1 MASVSRSRADSPVIR
16 PAREDDFD
24 AIWEI
29 FHAVVAAGDTYVF
42 APDTPR
48 DVAHEYFLGPD
59 LRSWVAEDERRIVG
73 VYKLIPNRSDR
84 GSHVANASFM
94 VHPDAHG
101 RGVGRALGEH
111 CLEEARKA
119 GYLAMQFNFVVSTNT
134 AGVELW
140 KKLGFEIVGTLPKAF
155 NHQTLGLVDAY
166 VMHRFLAVVLAI
178 VLAGTTLS
186 AQDWSQWRG
195 PARDGSI
202 PAAIAPKTWPAT
214 LSRAW
219 RTEVGEGYSSPVVA
233 DGRVFVHSRRDP
245 EEFVIAVDVATGK
258 VLWQQQYSAPFTKNQ
273 YAVSMA
279 KGPHSTPLAT
289 ADRVYTLGVT
299 GVLSAWNAT
308 TGALVWRNDY
318 SPSVDTSKLFT
329 GTAMSPTLE
338 GGALIVQVGSDV
350 HGGRVLALD
359 PGTGK
364 ERWVWRG
371 EGPGYA
377 SPAVFTVAGTRQIAT
392 LTDSSLV
399 GIDAATGKALWS
411 MPFPDEWHE
420 NIVTP
425 IWTGTHL
432 IVSGPRQGTHAYTLT
447 QANGAWRATEA
458 WKNADVTMYISTPVY
473 ADGVLYGL
481 SIKRKGQFVALDAK
495 SGEVK
500 WATEGREGTQASI
513 LLAPSHVL
521 FLTNGA
527 DLVIARRDSSKFVEE
542 KRYSVG
548 DSETWPMPAVVSD
561 GLIIR
566 DSTGLTRFRW

>member
-1 MASVSRSRADSPVIR
+1 MTIH
-16 PAREDDFD
+16 PAREDDVD
-24 AIWEI
+24 GVWDI
-29 FHAVVAAGDTYVF
+29 FRAVVAAGDTYLF

-48 DVAHEYFLGPD
+48 EVARDYFFGPD
-59 LRSWVAEDERRIVG
+59 IESWIAEDQGRVIG
-73 VYKLIPNRSDR
+73 IYKLIPNHRGR

-94 VHPDAHG
+94 VQPDAQG
-101 RGVGRALGEH
+101 RGIGRALGEH
-111 CLEEARKA
+111 CLEQARKA

-134 AGVELW
+134 AGVALW
-140 KKLGFEIVGTLPKAF
+140 KKLGFAIVGTLPKAF

-166 VMHRFLAVVLAI
+166 VMHRFLALLLSIAM
-178 VLAGTTLS
+178 LGTTLS

-195 PARDGSI
+195 PERSGSI
-202 PAAIAPKTWPAT
+202 PAAIAPKAWPES

-233 DGRVFVHSRRDP
+233 SGRVFVHSRRDP
-245 EEFVIAVDVATGK
+245 EEFVIAVDLATGQQ
-258 VLWQQQYSAPFTKNQ
+258 VWQQQYKAPFTKNQ

-299 GVLSAWNAT
+299 GVLSAWNAA
-308 TGALVWRNDY
+308 TGALLWRNDY
-318 SPSVDTSKLFT
+318 SASVDTSKLFT

-338 GGALIVQVGSDV
+338 AGALIVQVGSDV

-359 PGTGK
+359 PTTGK
-364 ERWVWRG
+364 ERWAWRG

-377 SPAVFTVAGTRQIAT
+377 SPAVFTVAGTRHIAT
-392 LTDSSLV
+392 FTDSSLV
-399 GIDAATGKALWS
+399 GIDAASGRALWS
-411 MPFPDEWHE
+411 TPFPDEWHE

-432 IVSGPRQGTHAYTLT
+432 IVSGTRQGTHAYALSQT
-447 QANGAWRATEA
+447 NGAWKATQA

-481 SIKRKGQFVALDAK
+481 SIKRKGQFVALDATT
-495 SGEVK
+495 GAVK
-500 WATEGREGTQASI
+500 WATEGREGNHASI
-513 LLAPSHVL
+513 LLAPAHVL
-521 FLTNGA
+521 FLTNSA
-527 DLVIARRDSSKFVEE
+527 DLVVARRDTSKFIEE
-542 KRYSVG
+542 KRYEVG

-566 DSTGLTRFRW
+566 DSTSLTRLKW